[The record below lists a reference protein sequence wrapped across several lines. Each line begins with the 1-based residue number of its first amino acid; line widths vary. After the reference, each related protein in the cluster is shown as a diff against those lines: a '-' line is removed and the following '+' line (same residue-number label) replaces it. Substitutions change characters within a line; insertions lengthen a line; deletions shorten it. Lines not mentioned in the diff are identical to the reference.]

1 MFKAFLEFGDVLAV
15 LAMND
20 SEDLE
25 EVFFDGVEAEGVFI
39 VDKGQL
45 FGIVHKVIDD
55 FLAVQIDDLVN
66 FLICFEVLKMKKVV
80 LDSESIRLT
89 KKLM

>member
-1 MFKAFLEFGDVLAV
+1 VFKAFLEFGDVLAV

-55 FLAVQIDDLVN
+55 FLAV
-66 FLICFEVLKMKKVV
+66 
-80 LDSESIRLT
+80 
-89 KKLM
+89 

>member
-15 LAMND
+15 LAMNN

-25 EVFFDGVEAEGVFI
+25 EVFFDGVETKGVFI

-45 FGIVHKVIDD
+45 FGIVHKVVDD
-55 FLAVQIDDLVN
+55 FLAVQIDHLVN
-66 FLICFEVLKMKKVV
+66 FLICLEVLKMKKVV